1 MDSDTLWDTQGDAM
15 SQQARSTSL
24 QSYQSVLYG
33 RALHPELFAL
43 KHRKVVKAPSFEFEA
58 WLMNGGHLIRFEH
71 KTMCASEL
79 VTDQD
84 GSLPDTGVVAAFL
97 CAGERDFEHNFPR
110 DGVTYLTT
118 VQTETLSENLYATTY
133 DEMLSFAAEVNGLCT
148 VWDDASGK
156 CLSLLDIQRYP
167 KEMHAQS
174 YHLQSQG
181 GVVVRTQTIFEH
193 A

>member
-1 MDSDTLWDTQGDAM
+1 M

-24 QSYQSVLYG
+24 QSYQSVLYA
-33 RALHPELFAL
+33 RALHPELFQL
-43 KHRKVVKAPSFEFEA
+43 KDRRVVKAPSFEFEA
-58 WLMNGGHLIRFEH
+58 WLMNGGHLLRFEH

-97 CAGERDFEHNFPR
+97 CAGERDFEHAFAR

-118 VQTETLSENLYATTY
+118 IQTETLSENLYAATF
-133 DEMLSFAAEVNGLCT
+133 DEMLKYASEVNGLCT
-148 VWDDASGK
+148 VWEDGAGK
-156 CLSLLDIQRYP
+156 CLSLLDLQRYTR
-167 KEMHAQS
+167 EMHAQS
-174 YHLQSQG
+174 FHLQAQG

-193 A
+193 D

>member
-1 MDSDTLWDTQGDAM
+1 M
-15 SQQARSTSL
+15 SQQMKTTSL
-24 QSYQSVLYG
+24 QSYQSLLYG

-43 KHRKVVKAPSFEFEA
+43 KDRKVVKAPTFEFEA
-58 WLMNGGHLIRFEH
+58 WLMNGGHLLRFEH

-79 VTDQD
+79 VTDQE

-97 CAGERDFEHNFPR
+97 CAGERDFEHTFAR

-118 VQTETLSENLYATTY
+118 IQTETLSENLYATTY
-133 DEMLSFAAEVNGLCT
+133 DEMLDYSREINGMCAEWEDG
-148 VWDDASGK
+148 AGK
-156 CLSLLDIQRYP
+156 CLSLLDIQRYT

-174 YHLQSQG
+174 FHLQAQG